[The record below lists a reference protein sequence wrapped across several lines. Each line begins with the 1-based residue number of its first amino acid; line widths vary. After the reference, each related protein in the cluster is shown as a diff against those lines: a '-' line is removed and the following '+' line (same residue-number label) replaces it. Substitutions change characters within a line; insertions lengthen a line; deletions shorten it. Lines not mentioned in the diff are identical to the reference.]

1 MMHKKI
7 GMKIE
12 VNFQRKWTWKR
23 IKLIKECELGSII
36 EVLYIR
42 FYAKKLVRWDDK
54 NKGKKNKNSSKS

>member
-1 MMHKKI
+1 MMMHKKI

-23 IKLIKECELGSII
+23 IKLIKKCELGSII

-54 NKGKKNKNSSKS
+54 NKGNKKQEQ

>member
-1 MMHKKI
+1 MMMHKKI

-54 NKGKKNKNSSKS
+54 NKGNKKQEQ